1 MTILTLGHNT
11 KLAEGKGAKTK
22 GVEIDLKCKKKK
34 SPNIEKKV
42 EKSEVD
48 E

>member
-34 SPNIEKKV
+34 KSKYRKK
-42 EKSEVD
+42 S
-48 E
+48 